1 MGIAC
6 GQGYTRTM
14 DLIALAVP
22 FFLLS
27 IAIEWSWGRWCGRD
41 TYRLT
46 DAVSS
51 LTLGGLSQARRFVA
65 LGVGGAVYAWLASVT
80 PFTTWS
86 TEGWQAWLIAFVL
99 YDLCYYCSH
108 RAGHEVKLFWAAHV
122 VHHQSEDY
130 NLSTALRQTAP
141 GSSWLD
147 FLHAPVLYR
156 RPGGDDGDGGRT

>member
-1 MGIAC
+1 MN
-6 GQGYTRTM
+6 
-14 DLIALAVP
+14 LIALAVP

-27 IAIEWSWGRWCGRD
+27 IAIEWAWGHWRGRD

-80 PFTTWS
+80 PFATWTTD
-86 TEGWQAWLIAFVL
+86 GWQAWLLAFVL

-130 NLSTALRQTAP
+130 NLSTALRQT
-141 GSSWLD
+141 SSG
-147 FLHAPVLYR
+147 FLFGWIFLQWHFSNIKISSPSLFFWDSFW
-156 RPGGDDGDGGRT
+156 GFS

>member
-1 MGIAC
+1 MHRYCSVPYLGLDCSGPRHVLSHNLLTRCTNDKYSLFARTKRLCRGCDVGIAR
-6 GQGYTRTM
+6 GQGYTRIM

-65 LGVGGAVYAWLASVT
+65 LGVGGTVYAWLASVT
-80 PFTTWS
+80 PFTTWT

-99 YDLCYYCSH
+99 YDLCYY
-108 RAGHEVKLFWAAHV
+108 
-122 VHHQSEDY
+122 
-130 NLSTALRQTAP
+130 LSLI
-141 GSSWLD
+141 
-147 FLHAPVLYR
+147 HI
-156 RPGGDDGDGGRT
+156 

>member
-1 MGIAC
+1 MGIAY
-6 GQGYTRTM
+6 GQGYTRIM

-80 PFTTWS
+80 PFTTWT

-108 RAGHEVKLFWAAHV
+108 RAGHEVKLC
-122 VHHQSEDY
+122 
-130 NLSTALRQTAP
+130 
-141 GSSWLD
+141 
-147 FLHAPVLYR
+147 
-156 RPGGDDGDGGRT
+156 DGGEISLWRRACPPVVRDRERDHERAREEEERRGERSEEACVR

>member
-1 MGIAC
+1 MGIAR

-80 PFTTWS
+80 PFTTWT

-108 RAGHEVKLFWAAHV
+108 RAGHEVKL
-122 VHHQSEDY
+122 
-130 NLSTALRQTAP
+130 L
-141 GSSWLD
+141 
-147 FLHAPVLYR
+147 
-156 RPGGDDGDGGRT
+156 GRTRGPSPK